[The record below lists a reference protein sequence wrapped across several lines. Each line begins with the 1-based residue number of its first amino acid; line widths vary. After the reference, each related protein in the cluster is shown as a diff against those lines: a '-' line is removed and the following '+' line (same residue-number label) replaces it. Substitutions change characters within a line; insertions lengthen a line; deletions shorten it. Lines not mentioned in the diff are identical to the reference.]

1 MDRSLGLAWSSVTGE
16 TGTLFKE
23 DPLLPRLSR
32 LALAMYCST
41 LKWLQWYEAA
51 FEVLH

>member
-16 TGTLFKE
+16 TGTLFKK
-23 DPLLPRLSR
+23 DPLLSR

-41 LKWLQWYEAA
+41 LKWLQRYEAA
-51 FEVLH
+51 SELLH